1 VVSQT
6 GNVHE
11 ALFVDEGF
19 GSLDAEALDEAVDA
33 LVGLHATGRMVGVIT
48 HVETMKRQ
56 LPVGIEV
63 RKLPSGGS
71 TLAR

>member
-1 VVSQT
+1 M
-6 GNVHE
+6 HE